1 VRKVIFALAIAGFV
15 AGCIV
20 AYASGRAARPLPP
33 VFTPATDPYANGIY
47 AQGIIESAQPSGA
60 NVSVFPEVA
69 GTVKSIPVTEGQ
81 EVKRDEVLL
90 VLDDAT
96 QRATTAQLHLQAQ
109 AAFATLEQLRVEPR
123 KESLDVADAQV
134 TSAATVAK
142 TAEDAYARQRKAYD
156 LDPRA
161 ISKNSLDSAAN
172 TVASARASLE
182 VARKQRNLIAAG
194 AWSYEIETQ
203 ARQYD
208 ALNAAYQSA
217 NALLRKYTLRAPTDG
232 RVLAINA
239 TVGGYVSTQGAYDT
253 YTRGMDPVIVL
264 EGSRRTQL
272 QVRCFVDEILVPRLP
287 AGARMTAQMSPRG
300 SSVRIPLEFLRI
312 QPLLSPK
319 TQLSDQRQERVD
331 VRVLPILFRF
341 SPPRD
346 VVLYPGQLVDVFI
359 GG

>member
-1 VRKVIFALAIAGFV
+1 VRKLVFALAIAGLI

-20 AYASGRAARPLPP
+20 AYVSGLAAPPLPP
-33 VFTPATDPYANGIY
+33 VFTPARDPYPNGIY
-47 AQGIIESAQPSGA
+47 AQGIIESAQPNGA

-81 EVKRDEVLL
+81 DVKRGEVLL
-90 VLDDAT
+90 MIDDAT
-96 QRATTAQLHLQAQ
+96 QRATTAQLRLQAQ
-109 AAFATLEQLRVEPR
+109 SAFVTLEQLRVEPR
-123 KESLDVADAQV
+123 KESLDVAEAQV
-134 TSAATVAK
+134 ASAATVAK

-161 ISKNSLDSAAN
+161 ISRNSLDSAAN
-172 TVASARASLE
+172 TVASARASLD

-208 ALNAAYQSA
+208 ALYAAYQSA
-217 NALLRKYTLRAPTDG
+217 SALLGKYTLRAPSDG

-239 TVGGYVSTQGAYDT
+239 SVGSYVSAQGAFDTYTQGA
-253 YTRGMDPVIVL
+253 DPVLVL

-287 AGARMTAQMSPRG
+287 AAARMTAQMSPRG

-312 QPLLSPK
+312 QPLLTPK